1 MRWLRLAF
9 RLFRVASTVYALS
22 NASRLTRAL
31 YLGRLAW
38 RAIRRKP
45 LLDRPPRVVIEY
57 VGAKSPYIYRRR
69 GWRRIRP
76 GHRAEP

>member
-9 RLFRVASTVYALS
+9 RLFRVASTAYALW

-31 YLGRLAW
+31 YLGRFVW
-38 RAIRRKP
+38 RAIRRKS
-45 LLDRPPRVVIEY
+45 LFDRPPRVVIEY

-69 GWRRIRP
+69 GWRRIRSAD
-76 GHRAEP
+76 RAEP